1 MSNKPEKNKDLV
13 PLLYKFIFVIA
24 LSILTL
30 EILYFF
36 VFQVTPLNY
45 STLTGLV
52 LLAYSYKN
60 IFLKN

>member
-1 MSNKPEKNKDLV
+1 MSNKPEKNKNLV

-36 VFQVTPLNY
+36 VFQVTPLN
-45 STLTGLV
+45 L
-52 LLAYSYKN
+52 
-60 IFLKN
+60 